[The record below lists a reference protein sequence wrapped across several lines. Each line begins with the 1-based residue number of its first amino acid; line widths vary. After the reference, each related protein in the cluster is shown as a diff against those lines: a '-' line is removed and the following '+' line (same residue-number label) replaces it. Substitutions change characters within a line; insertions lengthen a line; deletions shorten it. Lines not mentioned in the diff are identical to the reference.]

1 MSISALASLNHSY
14 IRLPL
19 PVGRQVPAGRYI
31 FVIRRVMKD
40 YYQILGVSRDASPDE
55 IKKAY
60 YKLAHK
66 YHPDKGG
73 EEKKFKEINE
83 AYQTLS
89 DKEKRTQYDRF
100 GRVFEGAPGFSA
112 SGGPAEGWDFQWAWG
127 RPDIDFDSEFGD
139 LGEMMEEMF
148 GFGQPKR
155 KKDLKKGRDIEVDVE
170 ISLED
175 TLKSEAKEISLFK
188 YVQCSRCQGLGSEP
202 GTKVKE
208 CFSCR
213 GTGEVQQIKKTFF
226 GSFTRYAVCPECGG
240 EGYRPEKPCNV
251 CRGEGR
257 IKAEEKI
264 KIWIP
269 AGVDTNQVIK
279 VEKAGEAGRRGGKS
293 GDLYCR
299 ISVKHHPIFKRK
311 GDDLY
316 VSLPVSFSQ
325 AALGDGVEVATLE
338 GKKILLTVPA
348 GTESGKIL
356 KISGKGIPHF
366 SGYGGGNLYIELVIK
381 TPKKLTKKQKELL
394 EQLRKEG
401 I

>member
-1 MSISALASLNHSY
+1 MA
-14 IRLPL
+14 
-19 PVGRQVPAGRYI
+19 
-31 FVIRRVMKD
+31 KD

-66 YHPDKGG
+66 HHPDKGG

-100 GRVFEGAPGFSA
+100 GRSFEGGEPGF
-112 SGGPAEGWDFQWAWG
+112 DFQWSWG

-148 GFGQPKR
+148 GFGTPKR
-155 KKDLKKGRDIEVDVE
+155 KKDFKKGRDIEVDVE

-202 GTKVKE
+202 GTKIKE

-257 IKAEEKI
+257 VKAEEKI

-269 AGVDTNQVIK
+269 AGVDANQVIK
-279 VEKAGEAGRRGGKS
+279 VEQKGEAGRRGGKP

-299 ISVKHHPIFKRK
+299 ISVKRHPIFKRK
-311 GDDLY
+311 GDDVY
-316 VSLPVSFSQ
+316 VSLAISFSR
-325 AALGDGVEVATLE
+325 AALGDEVEVPTLDGSAGSPQGE
-338 GKKILLTVPA
+338 KKILLKVSA

-356 KISGKGIPHF
+356 RISDKGIPHF
-366 SGYGGGNLYIELVIK
+366 AGLGRGNLYVEFIIK
-381 TPKKLTKKQKELL
+381 TPKKLTRRQKELL
-394 EQLRKEG
+394 EELKKEG
-401 I
+401 L